1 MVAAIML
8 RDHLQRV
15 QRLLSCRDAL
25 RGDLFAMSRTQNQP
39 TQLPVSVMVRQAK
52 TPVNRK
58 SEDNS
63 AEGVTGFRLSDAPKV
78 SATLPSHHDRV
89 LADLADENL
98 SCAESIERTSVAVAE
113 GAGRFRPKLTRLNT
127 NLSRAS
133 RGGASEIEVG
143 FSALTS
149 PGTVPQASFVFEAKR
164 QAPTSDGSR
173 SDCNDGVLARYNPSA
188 CSNDGFRVDDDDSDA
203 GIGVGADHS
212 TMPPQFNNGM
222 RAAPSPVLT
231 GTSVSKFDWD
241 AYKTSVRGTVE
252 MQRVG
257 TGVYRVYVV
266 YACGCVSGG
275 ACVCLCVCLCLYLC
289 FCGCAR
295 THALAHAHHALLHAH
310 TTRSRGAHVVA
321 VCAVCCLCLQQR
333 RQPQG
338 ARCCREDCDP
348 CLAEAVLIGAFEAL
362 ATRVPCGCASE
373 SRLLRCSCLTT
384 SCSHPCAVVPPQKA
398 VVLSTI
404 AKVCALL
411 DKAPVDDMPLSTRG
425 SCAVLCWKRKG
436 LCRPRN
442 KQEQLLC
449 FGSQGVRFT
458 RLFIQVL
465 VLTTALYVTT
475 ANRCTAAL
483 CSLGVGAGVRCVCCS
498 NPGTWQ
504 AALVC
509 CCHARVLA
517 TGRRIIS
524 LPASAPRGWR

>member
-1 MVAAIML
+1 MLVWLFEPLAINPALPIAVAGYSAMVAAIML

-58 SEDNS
+58 SEDNV
-63 AEGVTGFRLSDAPKV
+63 AEGVTGFRLSDVPKV

-173 SDCNDGVLARYNPSA
+173 SDCNDGVRARYNPSA

-212 TMPPQFNNGM
+212 TMAPQFNNGM
-222 RAAPSPVLT
+222 RAAPSPILT
-231 GTSVSKFDWD
+231 GTLVSKFDWD

-257 TGVYRVYVV
+257 TGVYSVYVV

-275 ACVCLCVCLCLYLC
+275 ACVCLC
-289 FCGCAR
+289 FACACTCVSVAAH
-295 THALAHAHHALLHAH
+295 THALARAHHTLVR
-310 TTRSRGAHVVA
+310 RSRLTCVCCFA
-321 VCAVCCLCLQQR
+321 VCACNSDASPKARAVAEKIAIHASQKQSSSARSKLLQRVFRVAVRVSRSCC
-333 RQPQG
+333 
-338 ARCCREDCDP
+338 
-348 CLAEAVLIGAFEAL
+348 
-362 ATRVPCGCASE
+362 
-373 SRLLRCSCLTT
+373 
-384 SCSHPCAVVPPQKA
+384 VV
-398 VVLSTI
+398 
-404 AKVCALL
+404 
-411 DKAPVDDMPLSTRG
+411 
-425 SCAVLCWKRKG
+425 
-436 LCRPRN
+436 
-442 KQEQLLC
+442 
-449 FGSQGVRFT
+449 
-458 RLFIQVL
+458 
-465 VLTTALYVTT
+465 
-475 ANRCTAAL
+475 AA
-483 CSLGVGAGVRCVCCS
+483 
-498 NPGTWQ
+498 
-504 AALVC
+504 
-509 CCHARVLA
+509 
-517 TGRRIIS
+517 
-524 LPASAPRGWR
+524 

>member
-63 AEGVTGFRLSDAPKV
+63 AEGVTGFRLSDVPKV

-173 SDCNDGVLARYNPSA
+173 SDCNDGVRARYNPSA

-266 YACGCVSGG
+266 YACGW
-275 ACVCLCVCLCLYLC
+275 LCEWRSVRVPLRLPVPVPVFLWLRADTRSCTCTPRPL
-289 FCGCAR
+289 AR
-295 THALAHAHHALLHAH
+295 AHHTLAW
-310 TTRSRGAHVVA
+310 RSRRS
-321 VCAVCCLCLQQR
+321 CVCCL
-333 RQPQG
+333 
-338 ARCCREDCDP
+338 
-348 CLAEAVLIGAFEAL
+348 
-362 ATRVPCGCASE
+362 
-373 SRLLRCSCLTT
+373 
-384 SCSHPCAVVPPQKA
+384 
-398 VVLSTI
+398 LS
-404 AKVCALL
+404 
-411 DKAPVDDMPLSTRG
+411 
-425 SCAVLCWKRKG
+425 
-436 LCRPRN
+436 
-442 KQEQLLC
+442 
-449 FGSQGVRFT
+449 
-458 RLFIQVL
+458 
-465 VLTTALYVTT
+465 
-475 ANRCTAAL
+475 
-483 CSLGVGAGVRCVCCS
+483 
-498 NPGTWQ
+498 
-504 AALVC
+504 
-509 CCHARVLA
+509 VLA
-517 TGRRIIS
+517 TAT
-524 LPASAPRGWR
+524 PAPRRALLPRRLRSMPRRSSPHRRVRSSCNACSVWLCE